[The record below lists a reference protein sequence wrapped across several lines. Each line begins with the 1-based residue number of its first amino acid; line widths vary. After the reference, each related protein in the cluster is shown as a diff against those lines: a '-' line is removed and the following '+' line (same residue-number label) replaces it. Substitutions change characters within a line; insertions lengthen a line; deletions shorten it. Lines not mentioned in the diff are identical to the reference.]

1 VGTIRVSYILI
12 FFACLFALPVAVLF
26 IETFAAL
33 IFPTKS
39 SPLPI
44 NGERRC
50 VAVIVPAHNES
61 TGILPTIKTIRE
73 QLVAGDRLIVVAD
86 NCSDDTASVASS
98 AGADTIER
106 NEPTK
111 IGKGYAL
118 DRALRHLAV
127 DPPVVVICID
137 ADCIIS
143 EGAIDQLARTCQAT
157 RRPVQALD
165 LMIAPAGSPINYRVA
180 EFAWR
185 LKNWIRPLG
194 LRALGFPCQLM
205 GTGMAF
211 TWDVIR
217 PVSLASGALAED
229 MKLGLELAQMG
240 SPPLFYPFASVTS
253 EFPQSTEGAKHQRNR
268 WEEGHIRLLISSAP
282 QLIYRSILGRNAGL
296 LVLALDLI
304 VPPLTLLV
312 MLVTIVCAAS
322 GVAAVLGVSETP
334 LYVSAV
340 SLFVLALA
348 VFLSW
353 LSYGRDLLPLHS
365 IPSIASYI
373 FAKLPLYR
381 QIFSRRVMS
390 TWVRADRSDKNSSQ
404 P

>member
-1 VGTIRVSYILI
+1 MSYILSFI
-12 FFACLFALPVAVLF
+12 ACLFALPVAVLF
-26 IETFAAL
+26 IETLAAL
-33 IFPTKS
+33 LFPAKLTT
-39 SPLPI
+39 LPKH
-44 NGERRC
+44 GERRR

-73 QLVAGDRLIVVAD
+73 QLAAGDRLIVVAD
-86 NCSDDTASVASS
+86 NCSDDTAAVASS
-98 AGADTIER
+98 AGAETVER
-106 NEPTK
+106 NEPAK
-111 IGKGYAL
+111 VGKGYAL
-118 DRALRHLAV
+118 DHALRHLAL
-127 DPPVVVICID
+127 DPPAVVICVD
-137 ADCIIS
+137 ADCHIS

-165 LMIAPAGSPINYRVA
+165 LMTAPAGSPINYRAA

-194 LRALGFPCQLM
+194 LRAMGLPCQLM

-211 TWDVIR
+211 TWDGIR
-217 PVSLASGALAED
+217 SVSLASGALAED

-240 SPPLFYPFASVTS
+240 SPPLFYPFVRVTS

-268 WEEGHIRLLISSAP
+268 WEEGHIRLLVARAP
-282 QLIYRSILGRNAGL
+282 PLIYRSILSRNVGL
-296 LVLALDLI
+296 LALGLDLI

-312 MLVTIVCAAS
+312 ILVTGVVAAS
-322 GVAAVLGVSETP
+322 GVAAIFGVSVTAF
-334 LYVSAV
+334 YISAI
-340 SLFVLALA
+340 SLLVLALA
-348 VFLSW
+348 IFFSW

-373 FAKLPLYR
+373 FAKFPLYR
-381 QIFSRRVMS
+381 QMFSRRVMS